1 MRDVSRR
8 FRPCAQCW
16 TLQRCQVLTMEGCV
30 CRERL
35 PFRGRA
41 RLGRGGRVV
50 YDRCSAAVSGM
61 HGAFSESG
69 GIYGG
74 TNRGDGLD
82 DYPLERPGDRASAI
96 WKHMRAG
103 DLTNNNGNSDVR
115 RCDWNYLGS
124 MSTQD
129 MRGGGGE
136 GGMQRGQGG
145 MGGDWRKRSL
155 SEISGMFGMANGLQ
169 KHRYAGSCVG
179 SGSKMFNSVDSS
191 IRPETA
197 EFIKKARWA
206 DKLRKADEGETL
218 SEASTR
224 LDA

>member
-1 MRDVSRR
+1 MAAMCWQCVGEYVSDVSRR
-8 FRPCAQCW
+8 FM
-16 TLQRCQVLTMEGCV
+16 LTMEGCGG
-30 CRERL
+30 RERL

-74 TNRGDGLD
+74 SNRGDGLD
-82 DYPLERPGDRASAI
+82 DYPLERPCDRASAI

-129 MRGGGGE
+129 MRGGVD

-145 MGGDWRKRSL
+145 QGGDWRKRSL
-155 SEISGMFGMANGLQ
+155 SEISGMCGMANGPQ
-169 KHRYAGSCVG
+169 KYRYADSCVG

-206 DKLRKADEGETL
+206 DKLRKAEEGETL

>member
-1 MRDVSRR
+1 M
-8 FRPCAQCW
+8 
-16 TLQRCQVLTMEGCV
+16 LTMEGCV

-74 TNRGDGLD
+74 SNRGDGLD
-82 DYPLERPGDRASAI
+82 DYPLERPCDRASAI

-129 MRGGGGE
+129 MRGGVD

-145 MGGDWRKRSL
+145 QGGDWRKRSL
-155 SEISGMFGMANGLQ
+155 SEISGMCGMANGPQ
-169 KHRYAGSCVG
+169 KYRYADSCVG

-206 DKLRKADEGETL
+206 DKLRKAEEGETL